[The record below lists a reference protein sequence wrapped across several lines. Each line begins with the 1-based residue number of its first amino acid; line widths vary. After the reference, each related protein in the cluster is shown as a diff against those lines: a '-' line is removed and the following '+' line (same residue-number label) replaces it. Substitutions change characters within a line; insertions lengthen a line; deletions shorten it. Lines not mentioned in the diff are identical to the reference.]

1 MSPDWGEWLL
11 ERAGDGLPYPDE
23 YEGKPYEPMPDEG
36 EETEEDE

>member
-23 YEGKPYEPMPDEG
+23 YEPIPDEG

>member
-23 YEGKPYEPMPDEG
+23 HEPMPDEG
-36 EETEEDE
+36 EEMEDEA